1 MTIIQFAIA
10 HLKHDLVKLSFNIVF
25 LMAVGCIITYL
36 IDFTWQFAHQI
47 AGENNDGVLKGFLRR

>member
-1 MTIIQFAIA
+1 MMLDVRVAYAAGTII
-10 HLKHDLVKLSFNIVF
+10 V
-25 LMAVGCIITYL
+25 ITYL

>member
-1 MTIIQFAIA
+1 MLFRSVRVAYAAGTTI
-10 HLKHDLVKLSFNIVF
+10 V
-25 LMAVGCIITYL
+25 ITYL